1 MKEARGEF
9 RFVASGRS
17 QHRQALKSEVR
28 SPKSEGNPNAEG
40 RNHDFITGS
49 ASRIGPRFV
58 VCPPVPR
65 KIPYPWTCPWLLR
78 ISDFGLPSD
87 FGLRTSDFPSRAVAR
102 SKRRAIGLAICI
114 AGFLALGTA
123 WVLAQPTNGVYPI
136 DLPTA
141 LQLAGAQNLDVQIA
155 RERLAEAQANRQSA
169 VERFFPWLSAG
180 AGYHRRDGV
189 AQAVPAG
196 TISDAHYQSYNPGAA
211 VTAQMDLGDAIYRSL
226 AAKQLVKASDHALE
240 AQRQDT
246 TLSAAQGYFELAK
259 AGALVE
265 VAREALN
272 TSRDYKQQLH
282 VAVGAGVVFKGDE
295 LRVQSQSE
303 HYEIAVRQ
311 ALERERVAGAEL
323 ALILH
328 LDSQVALAPRDT
340 RLLPITLFAT
350 NAAMDSLVAQAL
362 GTRPELKQTQ
372 ALLQAARAA
381 KDGAVYGPL
390 IPSLGAQA
398 FGGGLGGG
406 PDGGPSNFGA
416 EADYFVGLTWRIGPG
431 GLFDAGRVNAS
442 KAQLAAVKLG
452 EAKLKDTITSQVV
465 VSLTRVQSLSAQIAL
480 AERNLATATETL
492 RLTRERKQYG
502 VGIVLEDIQAQQ
514 DLTQA
519 RSDYFTTLAEYNKAQ
534 YALNKAVGGR

>member
-1 MKEARGEF
+1 MRSGICDLRFTIYAAVCWQPALSAVRG
-9 RFVASGRS
+9 
-17 QHRQALKSEVR
+17 
-28 SPKSEGNPNAEG
+28 
-40 RNHDFITGS
+40 
-49 ASRIGPRFV
+49 
-58 VCPPVPR
+58 
-65 KIPYPWTCPWLLR
+65 
-78 ISDFGLPSD
+78 
-87 FGLRTSDFPSRAVAR
+87 
-102 SKRRAIGLAICI
+102 
-114 AGFLALGTA
+114 
-123 WVLAQPTNGVYPI
+123 QPTNERYPI

-141 LQLAGAQNLDVQIA
+141 LQLAGAQNLDIQIA
-155 RERLAEAQANRQSA
+155 REHLAEAQANRQSA
-169 VERFFPWLSAG
+169 VEQFFPWISAG
-180 AGYHRRDGV
+180 AAYHRRDGV

-211 VTAQMDLGDAIYRSL
+211 VTAQMDLGDAIYKSL

-265 VAREALN
+265 VVREAVR
-272 TSRDYKQQLH
+272 TSRDYQQQLH
-282 VAVGAGVVFKGDE
+282 AAVASGIAFKGDE
-295 LRVQSQSE
+295 LRVQSQTE
-303 HYEIAVRQ
+303 HYEISVRQ
-311 ALERERVAGAEL
+311 ALERQRVAAAEL

-328 LDSQVALAPRDT
+328 LDSQVELVPRDT
-340 RLLPITLFAT
+340 FLAPITLFAT
-350 NAAMDSLVAQAL
+350 NSAMAALVAQAL
-362 GTRPELKQTQ
+362 PTRPELKQSQ

-390 IPSLGAQA
+390 IPSVGAQA

-406 PDGGPSNFGA
+406 SDSGPSNFGA
-416 EADYFVGLTWRIGPG
+416 EGDYLVGVTWRIGPG
-431 GLFDAGRVNAS
+431 GLFDSGRVNAS
-442 KAQLAAVKLG
+442 KAQLAAAQLG

-465 VSLTRVQSLSAQIAL
+465 ISLTRVQSLWTQIAL

-519 RSDYFTTLAEYNKAQ
+519 RSEYFSALAEYNKAQ
-534 YALNKAVGGR
+534 YALNKAVGSAQVKTGN